1 MCIPL
6 HIFDIKP
13 FDSLSPVLLLSF
25 IPFNRKLD
33 IHYGI
38 YYAAILHISNS
49 MVFFLYAAIFVRT
62 NTRHFEASNKQANYR
77 SQQFYREIIID
88 ISHFEII
95 QNRLELEMGTV
106 IRISLMRYLWREV
119 KEKFRDEVIVCVS
132 QTSGCLLT

>member
-1 MCIPL
+1 ML
-6 HIFDIKP
+6 KKP
-13 FDSLSPVLLLSF
+13 
-25 IPFNRKLD
+25 
-33 IHYGI
+33 
-38 YYAAILHISNS
+38 
-49 MVFFLYAAIFVRT
+49 VFFLVFNAAIFVRT
-62 NTRHFEASNKQANYR
+62 NTRHFEATNKLANR

>member
-1 MCIPL
+1 MNGTYHKNI
-6 HIFDIKP
+6 
-13 FDSLSPVLLLSF
+13 
-25 IPFNRKLD
+25 
-33 IHYGI
+33 
-38 YYAAILHISNS
+38 IS
-49 MVFFLYAAIFVRT
+49 VFFLVFNAAIFVRT

-95 QNRLELEMGTV
+95 QNRLELETGTV